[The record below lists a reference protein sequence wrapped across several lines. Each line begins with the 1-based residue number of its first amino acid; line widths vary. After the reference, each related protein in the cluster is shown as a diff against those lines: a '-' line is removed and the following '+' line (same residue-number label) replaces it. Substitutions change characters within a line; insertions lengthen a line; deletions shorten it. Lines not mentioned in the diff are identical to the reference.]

1 VRHLSFLLLTATAV
15 AQFVPGPARTI
26 VPAPGRHVDLMHA
39 TLAPDGN
46 VGIVAWTERA
56 ANTDSEPHFLLFDRH
71 SNVIAGPTA
80 TPWTTAGTWAHATAL
95 DVAATSSGFM
105 IAWTRRVGA
114 ATGFR
119 VHPEYVCVDRAGTV
133 TASGAVNAS
142 PAVTDAYYLSCT
154 GYADT
159 FAVVWSTRPS
169 GGAAGLSQGV
179 YVRRFTSTG
188 VPIDAVELRADTA
201 VGGSQEWIRVSGWPS
216 GRFVVG
222 WSDEADGD
230 RKGCVARF
238 FDASGVP
245 LGGQVAVNTLT
256 AGDQYVR
263 DIGTDARS
271 RCTFLM
277 SGCTLGNGPF
287 PIPVPTCRTEVD
299 VRRFDHDGN
308 AIDPVEVRFSLGGVD
323 NQARELHVTPTGE
336 MSLLNQLNDP
346 TVLQSIEP
354 WSSAPQ
360 LVQFDVRTIVS
371 PGNNGGSSL
380 GGDAFGNLVW
390 TQKVYD
396 PMTQTYPATFQ
407 RLERSTLSVVGT
419 VAPGSTFHLRLD
431 SPADAGA
438 PFVVA
443 LSAGDAVV
451 PFDSR
456 WFRLTPDGLFAAS
469 LSPFGI
475 AGIAGGLRGTLDAF
489 GTSTLA
495 TIHVPPL
502 PALSGL
508 VFHAGGFTLD
518 TSGYF
523 APTAV
528 RTITDSVR
536 IVVQ

>member
-1 VRHLSFLLLTATAV
+1 MRHLSFLLLTATSV

-26 VPAPGRHVDLMHA
+26 VPAPGNHVDLMHA

-46 VGIVAWTERA
+46 VGIVAWTERDA
-56 ANTDSEPHFLLFDRH
+56 TTASEPHFLLFDRDT
-71 SNVIAGPTA
+71 NVIAGPTA
-80 TPWTTAGTWAHATAL
+80 TPWTTGPWAHAQIL
-95 DVAATSSGFM
+95 DVAATSTHFM
-105 IAWTRRVGA
+105 IAWTRRVGTA
-114 ATGFR
+114 GGFR
-119 VHPEYVCVDRAGTV
+119 VLPEYVCVDR
-133 TASGAVNAS
+133 SGAVVASGVVKAS
-142 PAVTDAYYLSCT
+142 PAVDDAHFLSCA
-154 GYADT
+154 GYGDT
-159 FAVVWSTRPS
+159 FAVAWCARPIS
-169 GGAAGLSQGV
+169 GAAGLSRGV
-179 YVRRFTSTG
+179 FVRRFTSAG
-188 VPIDAVELRADTA
+188 VAIDPVELRADTS
-201 VGGSQEWIRVSGWPS
+201 VGGSQEWIRVAGWPS

-222 WSDEADGD
+222 WADEADGD

-238 FDASGVP
+238 FDAAGVP
-245 LGGQVAVNTLT
+245 VTGQVAVNTLT

-299 VRRFDHDGN
+299 VRRFDDVGN
-308 AIDPVEVRFSLGGVD
+308 AIDPVEVRLSLGGAD
-323 NQARELHVTPTGE
+323 NQARELHVTPSGE
-336 MSLLNQLNDP
+336 ASLLNQLIGP
-346 TVLQSIEP
+346 TLVQSFEP
-354 WSSAPQ
+354 WSAAPQ
-360 LVQFDVRTIVS
+360 LAQFDVRTIVS
-371 PGNNGGSSL
+371 PGGNAGSSL

-390 TQKVYD
+390 TQRVYD
-396 PMTQTYPATFQ
+396 PMTLTYPATFQ
-407 RLERSTLSVVGT
+407 RLGRRMLAVVGT
-419 VAPGSTFHLRLD
+419 VAPGSTFHLRFD

-438 PFVVA
+438 PFLVA
-443 LSAGDAVV
+443 LSGGDDVV

-469 LSPFGI
+469 LAPGVLG
-475 AGIAGGLRGTLDAF
+475 GIAGGLQGTLDAF

-495 TIHVPPL
+495 TIRVPPL

-508 VFHAGGFTLD
+508 VFHAAGFTLD

-523 APTAV
+523 APTGV